1 MYLKN
6 QLPRI
11 IDAINKEGVFVGPE
25 ITELIQDI
33 KFENQLSEVEKVA
46 WKSLKKS
53 LPILGENHKAE
64 HCCDVVADF
73 VPSYKSMGCNMSI
86 KFHILDSDL
95 DFFSENIRALS
106 TEHTEQFCHDIFTM
120 EEQQVEAQYFG

>member
-11 IDAINKEGVFVGPE
+11 IDSINKEGVFVGPE

-33 KFENQLSEVEKVA
+33 KFENQLSEVEKAA

-53 LPILGENHKAE
+53 LPIFGENHKAE
-64 HCCDVVADF
+64 QCCDVVADF

-95 DFFSENIRALS
+95 DFFPENLRALS
-106 TEHTEQFCHDIFTM
+106 TEHREQFCHDIFTI
-120 EEQQVEAQYFG
+120 EEQQVEAQYSG